1 MSRNSRK
8 QQKSNRLAIRLVTVM
23 VLILITV
30 VGVNIVRLRREM
42 NINEKRYAQDIERQ
56 REEQKR
62 KNEIDEF
69 EQYTGTLNYVEEVA
83 REKLGM
89 VLGNEIVFKPNKNHD

>member
-8 QQKSNRLAIRLVTVM
+8 QQKSNRLAMRLVTVM
-23 VLILITV
+23 VMILIAV
-30 VGVNIVRLRREM
+30 VGVNIVHLRREM
-42 NINEKRYAQDIERQ
+42 DANEKRYAQDIERK

-62 KNEIDEF
+62 KSEIDEF
-69 EQYTGTLNYVEEVA
+69 EKYTGTLDYVEEVA

>member
-69 EQYTGTLNYVEEVA
+69 EQYTGTLDYVEEVA
-83 REKLGM
+83 RVPVYCSNSSISLTID
-89 VLGNEIVFKPNKNHD
+89 N